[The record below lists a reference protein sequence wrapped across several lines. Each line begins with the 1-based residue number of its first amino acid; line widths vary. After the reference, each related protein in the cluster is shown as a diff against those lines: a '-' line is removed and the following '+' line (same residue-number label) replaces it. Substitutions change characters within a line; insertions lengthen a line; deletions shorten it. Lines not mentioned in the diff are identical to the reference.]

1 MHHKPTYGTDSYR
14 TLRETQMTLP
24 EIPTRRTQLYERCL
38 PGLLCDRKEPDELED
53 KIRVA
58 TLEL

>member
-1 MHHKPTYGTDSYR
+1 
-14 TLRETQMTLP
+14 MTLP